1 MAQIKELLYSLTNS
15 YKNRVEKASETAR
28 KMIKVNEA
36 AKKAGAEVQ
45 SAKAPPSPKK

>member
-1 MAQIKELLYSLTNS
+1 MAELKELLYKLTNS
-15 YKNRVEKASETAR
+15 YKQRVEKAQETAR

-36 AKKAGAEVQ
+36 AKEAGAEVQ